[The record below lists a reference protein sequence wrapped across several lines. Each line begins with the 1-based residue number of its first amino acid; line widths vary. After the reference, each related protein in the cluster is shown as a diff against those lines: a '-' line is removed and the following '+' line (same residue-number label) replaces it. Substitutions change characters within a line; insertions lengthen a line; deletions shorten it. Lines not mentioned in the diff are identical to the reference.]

1 MKMPAQ
7 TEKEN
12 PLVSVVIPN
21 YNHARFL
28 GDAIRSVLNQ
38 DYRGFE
44 IVVVDDGSTD
54 DSREVAAGFGDRIRY
69 IHQTNAGLS
78 AARNTGIRAAQGSL
92 IGVLDADDMYEP
104 MFLDTLVNAL
114 KSDPDA
120 DGVYCGYQFVDE
132 TNDLLPQVENR
143 PVSSDKLYEALLDG
157 NFLVPE
163 SMFLRRTVYDEVGLF
178 DEALRACEDWDVW
191 LRVTKKYRII
201 HAPRILTR
209 HRILAGSMSTDP
221 LRMLTNRLAVLKKHV
236 GGEPLVE
243 GSSIL
248 HRAYGRAYLG
258 SCVEYLQYGDPDRAY
273 QCFQKMANICPELLT
288 EVDTFY
294 QLGCGDQPKGRMGD
308 LASLNVK
315 RNSLPLLVMMKSLFV
330 DAGTGNAVKRLERAS
345 YAKAFYSLGLLAYGT
360 REFGEAR
367 RFFLRA
373 ILNDLKLAFNRQIVS
388 LWVKSL
394 LSPNVVDWLKRLR
407 QRAVS
412 G

>member
-1 MKMPAQ
+1 MPAP
-7 TEKEN
+7 TEKKN

-38 DYRGFE
+38 DYRNFE
-44 IVVVDDGSTD
+44 VIVVDDGSTD
-54 DSREVAAGFGDRIRY
+54 NSGEVAAVFGDSIRY
-69 IHQTNAGLS
+69 IYQTNAGLS
-78 AARNTGIRAAQGSL
+78 AARNTGIRAAKGSL

-114 KSDPDA
+114 ESDPDA

-132 TNDLLPQVENR
+132 TNNLLPQIENR
-143 PVSSDKLYEALLDG
+143 PVTSDRLYEALLDG

-163 SMFLRRTVYDEVGLF
+163 SMFLRRYVYDEAGLF
-178 DEALRACEDWDVW
+178 DESLRACEDWDVW
-191 LRVTKKYRII
+191 LRAAKKYRII

-315 RNSLPLLVMMKSLFV
+315 RNSIPLLVMMKSLFV

-373 ILNDLKLAFNRQIVS
+373 VLNDLKLAFNRQIVS

-394 LSPNVVDWLKRLR
+394 LSPKMVDWLKSFR
-407 QRAVS
+407 QRSVS
-412 G
+412 T

>member
-1 MKMPAQ
+1 MKMPAP
-7 TEKEN
+7 TEKKN

-38 DYRGFE
+38 DYRNFE
-44 IVVVDDGSTD
+44 VIVVDDGSTD
-54 DSREVAAGFGDRIRY
+54 NSGEVAAVFGDSIRY
-69 IHQTNAGLS
+69 IYQTNAGLS
-78 AARNTGIRAAQGSL
+78 AARNTGIRAAKGSL

-114 KSDPDA
+114 ESDPDA

-132 TNDLLPQVENR
+132 TNNLLPQIENR
-143 PVSSDKLYEALLDG
+143 PVTSDRLYEALLDG

-163 SMFLRRTVYDEVGLF
+163 SMFLRRYVYDEAGLF
-178 DEALRACEDWDVW
+178 DESLRACEDWDVW
-191 LRVTKKYRII
+191 LRAAKKYRII

-315 RNSLPLLVMMKSLFV
+315 RNSIPLLVMMKSLFV

-373 ILNDLKLAFNRQIVS
+373 VLNDLKLAFNRQIVS

-394 LSPNVVDWLKRLR
+394 LSPKMVDWLKSFR
-407 QRAVS
+407 QRSVS
-412 G
+412 T